1 MQRTQLVKR
10 VLGDCYCSL
19 QPSRIHGIGVFAV
32 RDIPNRKNP
41 FRTLKKYASIG
52 YVRITED
59 ELDALPQQL
68 SALIRALFIP
78 TDGAVRVPN
87 YGLNVIHLNAYLN
100 HSENPNLRTRD
111 GFTFIA
117 RRKILVGEELTV
129 DYRTYGADEHALKR
143 R

>member
-78 TDGAVRVPN
+78 TDGAMHVPN
-87 YGLNVIHLNAYLN
+87 YGLNVIHLKRLPQPLGDPQST
-100 HSENPNLRTRD
+100 HHRRIHFHRSKENT
-111 GFTFIA
+111 G
-117 RRKILVGEELTV
+117 RRGTDRGLSYVW
-129 DYRTYGADEHALKR
+129 R

>member
-1 MQRTQLVKR
+1 MQRIQLVKR

-19 QPSRIHGIGVFAV
+19 QPSKTHGIGVFAV
-32 RDIPNRKNP
+32 RNIPIRKNP

-59 ELDALPQQL
+59 ELDALPRQL

-78 TDGAVRVPN
+78 TDGAMHVPN
-87 YGLNVIHLNAYLN
+87 YGLNVVHLNAYLN
-100 HSENPNLRTRD
+100 HSETPNLRTTD

-117 RRKILVGEELTV
+117 RRKILIGEELTV

>member
-19 QPSRIHGIGVFAV
+19 QPSKIHGIGVFAV

-41 FRTLKKYASIG
+41 FRALKKYTSIG

-78 TDGAVRVPN
+78 TDGAMHVPN
-87 YGLNVIHLNAYLN
+87 YGLNIIHLNAYLN

-111 GFTFIA
+111 GFIFIA